1 MVTLSEVLAD
11 LREESE
17 SLDRLVSALDDR
29 DWSRPTPATGW
40 TVAHQIAHLH
50 WTDTVA
56 ALAATDPAAFV
67 ARMSAI
73 EDPYTMVDRAA
84 ADNIAPP
91 HELLRR
97 WRDGRQALAEALS
110 GRPKDEKLPWFG
122 TAMSPLSSATGRMME
137 TWAHGQDV
145 AETFPER
152 ADAQAHRRPTDRLRH
167 VANLGYR
174 TIGHSFVSHGRAAPP
189 RPVRVELSTVD
200 GALWTFGP
208 EDAPNRIAGPA
219 EDFCLLVTQ
228 RRHPADLALQA
239 TGDEAREWTTL
250 AQAFAGPPG
259 DKREPKPADKRE
271 PRPADKREPR
281 PADKREPRESQP

>member
-29 DWSRPTPATGW
+29 DWSRPTPAKGW

-56 ALAATDPAAFV
+56 TLAATDPAVFIE
-67 ARMSAI
+67 RMSAV
-73 EDPYTMVDRAA
+73 EDPFTMVDRAA

-91 HELLRR
+91 PELLRR
-97 WRDGRQALAEALS
+97 WRDGREALAEALS
-110 GRPKDEKLPWFG
+110 TRPKDEKLPWFG

-167 VANLGYR
+167 VANIGYR
-174 TIGHSFVSHGRAAPP
+174 TIGHSFVSHGRAAPQ
-189 RPVRVELSTVD
+189 RPFRVELSTVD

-239 TGDEAREWTTL
+239 TGDEAREWTAL

-259 DKREPKPADKRE
+259 DKREPRTAAQRE
-271 PRPADKREPR
+271 PRTVDQREPR
-281 PADKREPRESQP
+281 TADQREARQ